1 MDRILQIT
9 EVWVYDRNYIED
21 FHPFMRPYDHPSRAV
36 LHEEVH
42 ARPPIPLWPNERVIS
57 QSFLLDATS
66 RQQQIQWIQKLS
78 LALECTPNGDD
89 HSFMTLNLAPEPER
103 VLLKWELH
111 GEFATI
117 AVIVHNKVKI
127 SKPLLESRLEIER
140 ELNLLIESLGC
151 LPISEAGGQRISALD
166 LVFEHRPLF
175 SEAQEVSEIFSG
187 NTVVGSYIFSSKK
200 AQLWTDLQLEQDG
213 FISFF
218 IPHDVLGSRQ
228 LGRIARALAEAET
241 YRMVAMLSFPVAKS
255 LSLPL
260 REAESE
266 LATLSEKISQLQR
279 ESGVNTEKDGIFL
292 EQLSHL
298 ASRIE
303 QWISGYGLRFTASE
317 AYSQLLSKNLLGL
330 NESSVPGVQTL
341 SEFMDRRFQPAM
353 GTCIWTQRRLRE
365 LSDRISRTTQTLRT
379 RIEFVNEEQ
388 TQKLLAS
395 MDQRARLQL
404 RLQQTVESLSVLV
417 LTYYAVSLLA
427 YVVKGGKE
435 AGLDIQPEIIAA
447 IASPVIAI
455 TFFIISRRRRHK

>member
-1 MDRILQIT
+1 
-9 EVWVYDRNYIED
+9 
-21 FHPFMRPYDHPSRAV
+21 MRPYDHPSRAA
-36 LHEEVH
+36 LHDEVH
-42 ARPPIPLWPNERVIS
+42 ARPPVPLWPNERVMS
-57 QSFLLDATS
+57 QSFLLDVNA
-66 RQQQIQWIQKLS
+66 RQQQIQWVQKLS
-78 LALECTPNGDD
+78 AALGGPLSSTD
-89 HSFMTLNLAPEPER
+89 HSFITLNLAPEPER

-117 AVIVHNKVKI
+117 ALIVHNKLKT
-127 SKPLLESRLEIER
+127 SEPLLKSRLA
-140 ELNLLIESLGC
+140 IESELDLLFKNLGC
-151 LPISEAGGQRISALD
+151 PTISEAGGQRISALD

-175 SEAQEVSEIFSG
+175 SDAQEVSEIFNG
-187 NTVVGSYIFSSKK
+187 NTVLGSYILSSKK
-200 AQLWTDLQLEQDG
+200 AQLWTDLRLDQDG
-213 FISFF
+213 FVSFF

-228 LGRIARALAEAET
+228 AGRVARALAEAET
-241 YRMVAMLSFPVAKS
+241 YRMVAMISFPVAKS

-266 LATLSEKISQLQR
+266 LASLSERISQLQT

-292 EQLSHL
+292 EELSRL

-317 AYSQLLSKNLLGL
+317 AYSQLLSKNLLEL
-330 NESSVPGVQTL
+330 SESSIPGVQTL

-379 RIEFVNEEQ
+379 RIEYVNEEQ

-404 RLQQTVESLSVLV
+404 RLQQTVEGLSVLV

-427 YVVKGGKE
+427 YIAKGGKE
-435 AGLDIQPEIIAA
+435 AGLGIHPEIIAA
-447 IASPVIAI
+447 IAAPIIAI
-455 TFFIISRRRRHK
+455 TFIATIKLRRRRQQKLANK

>member
-1 MDRILQIT
+1 
-9 EVWVYDRNYIED
+9 
-21 FHPFMRPYDHPSRAV
+21 MRPYDHPSRAL

-57 QSFLLDATS
+57 QSFLLDAAT
-66 RQQQIQWIQKLS
+66 RQQQIAWVQKLS
-78 LALECTPNGDD
+78 SALGCTPSRDD
-89 HSFMTLNLAPEPER
+89 HSFMTLYLAPEPER
-103 VLLKWELH
+103 VMVKWELH

-117 AVIVHNKVKI
+117 AVIVHNKTKVRE
-127 SKPLLESRLEIER
+127 PLLKSRLEIER
-140 ELNLLIESLGC
+140 DLDSLFRGLGC
-151 LPISEAGGQRISALD
+151 PTISESGGQRISALD
-166 LVFEHRPLF
+166 LVFEHRSLF
-175 SEAQEVSEIFSG
+175 TEALEVSELFSG
-187 NTVVGSYIFSSKK
+187 NTVLGSYIFSSKK
-200 AQLWTDLQLEQDG
+200 AQLWTDLQLDEDG

-228 LGRIARALAEAET
+228 LGRIARAIAEAET
-241 YRMVAMLSFPVAKS
+241 YRMVAMVSFPVAKS

-266 LATLSEKISQLQR
+266 LAALSEKISQLQG

-292 EQLSHL
+292 EELSRL

-317 AYSQLLSKNLLGL
+317 AYSQLLSKNLIGL
-330 NESSVPGVQTL
+330 NESSIPGVQTL

-353 GTCIWTQRRLRE
+353 GTCNWTQRRLRE

-395 MDQRARLQL
+395 MDQRAQLQL
-404 RLQQTVESLSVLV
+404 RLQETVEGLSVLV
-417 LTYYAVSLLA
+417 LTYYAVGLLI
-427 YVVKGGKE
+427 YMMKGGKE
-435 AGLDIQPEIIAA
+435 AGLAIHPEIIAA
-447 IASPVIAI
+447 IAAPIIAI
-455 TFFIISRRRRHK
+455 TFLVIGRRRRSKQKS

>member
-1 MDRILQIT
+1 M
-9 EVWVYDRNYIED
+9 
-21 FHPFMRPYDHPSRAV
+21 
-36 LHEEVH
+36 
-42 ARPPIPLWPNERVIS
+42 
-57 QSFLLDATS
+57 
-66 RQQQIQWIQKLS
+66 
-78 LALECTPNGDD
+78 
-89 HSFMTLNLAPEPER
+89 
-103 VLLKWELH
+103 LK
-111 GEFATI
+111 
-117 AVIVHNKVKI
+117 
-127 SKPLLESRLEIER
+127 SRLAIEG
-140 ELNLLIESLGC
+140 ELDSLFKNLGC
-151 LPISEAGGQRISALD
+151 PTISEAGGQRISALD

-175 SEAQEVSEIFSG
+175 SDAQEVSEIFNG
-187 NTVVGSYIFSSKK
+187 NTVLGSYILPSKK
-200 AQLWTDLQLEQDG
+200 AQLWTDLRLDQDG

-228 LGRIARALAEAET
+228 AGRVARALAEAET
-241 YRMVAMLSFPVAKS
+241 YRMVAMISFPVAKS

-266 LATLSEKISQLQR
+266 LASLSERISQLQT

-292 EQLSHL
+292 EELSRL

-317 AYSQLLSKNLLGL
+317 AYSQLLSKNLLEL
-330 NESSVPGVQTL
+330 SESSIPGVQTL

-379 RIEFVNEEQ
+379 RIEFVNEQQ

-404 RLQQTVESLSVLV
+404 RLQETVEGLSVLV

-427 YVVKGGKE
+427 YIAKGGKE
-435 AGLDIQPEIIAA
+435 AGLGIHPEIIAA
-447 IASPVIAI
+447 IAAPIIAI
-455 TFFIISRRRRHK
+455 TFIATIKIRRRQQKKLANK